1 MFGVASVFS
10 ALAQNPGQLIAAQ
23 LEAPGPTFA
32 GRDIF
37 APAAAHLAAGTALEA
52 LGRAFDPGELVPS
65 LIADPIV
72 KPGALRSSI
81 VYVDTFGNVKL
92 AGLRGDLE
100 AAIGPVTP
108 GDAIELA
115 FAAHA
120 ERPARI
126 EAVRW
131 RATFGE
137 AEPGEH
143 LLYEDSYGR
152 ICLAENQGDAA
163 ADLRSPWPE
172 LAATA
177 ANGV

>member
-1 MFGVASVFS
+1 M
-10 ALAQNPGQLIAAQ
+10 
-23 LEAPGPTFA
+23 
-32 GRDIF
+32 
-37 APAAAHLAAGTALEA
+37 
-52 LGRAFDPGELVPS
+52 
-65 LIADPIV
+65 
-72 KPGALRSSI
+72 RSSI

-100 AAIGPVTP
+100 AAIGPVAP
-108 GDAIELA
+108 GDALELA

-120 ERPARI
+120 ERSARV

-137 AEPGEH
+137 AEPGQV

-163 ADLRSPWPE
+163 ANLGLRDDDE
-172 LAATA
+172 VTIHRA
-177 ANGV
+177 